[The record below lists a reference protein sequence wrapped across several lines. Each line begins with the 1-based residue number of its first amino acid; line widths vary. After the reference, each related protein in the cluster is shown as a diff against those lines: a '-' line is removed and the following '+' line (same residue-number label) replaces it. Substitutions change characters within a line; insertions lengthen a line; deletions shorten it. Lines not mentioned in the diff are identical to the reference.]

1 MKKNFISGRAV
12 LTMLAVFVIVVI
24 IVGRLIDIQVVS
36 AAAYNADALNKRSI
50 PATIFASRGDIVD
63 KNGIVLADSVMRYN
77 VTVSPKNTKDFT
89 RKVDGKDVTITTQQ
103 AAAEIGQLTGQKPE
117 EILKIIADALAKDA
131 KSDFAY
137 VKKAVEVD
145 TFRALKALDIPW
157 LFFEQAPGRSYPNGS
172 VAGNILGYVGQDGKP
187 QAGVEL
193 GEDECVA
200 GTNGEEVYQ
209 RGADGVRIPGSTV
222 TAVDSKNGGTLKLTL
237 DSDLQWYTQQVLANR
252 VDQFGALWGIAVV
265 QEVKTGKLLA
275 VADYPS
281 VDPNNVNGTAAANRG
296 SRAFQA
302 PYEPGS
308 TMKPLTAAS
317 LLETGTATPDS
328 QVVAPFAISF
338 PNGAKLT
345 DASPHGVLRLTL
357 TGVIEQSSNVGI
369 TQLGEKLP
377 ADQRYAFMQKFGIG
391 EDTGI
396 DFPAESSGI
405 LHPWQEWD
413 NQSYYNVMFGQA
425 FAVTAIQMSSTY
437 QALGNKGVRLPAR
450 LVENCTKSDGTVVTP
465 KLAAPVKVVSEQ
477 TARTTIDMME
487 NFVTQGWI
495 TSSVSI
501 PGYRIAMKTGTAE
514 QSDGSGGIS
523 SRYIVSNM
531 GLIPAEDPQYV
542 VSVIIASPQITA
554 TAVVSPPVFKDILSQ
569 VIKRYRLQ
577 PTTSQAPVMPIR
589 F

>member
-77 VTVSPKNTKDFT
+77 VTVSPKNAKDFT
-89 RKVDGKDVTITTQQ
+89 RKVDGKEVTISTQQ
-103 AAAEIGQLTGQKPE
+103 AAVEIGQLTGQKPE
-117 EILKIIADALAKDA
+117 EILKVIADALAKDE

-137 VKKAVEVD
+137 IKKAVEVD
-145 TFRALKALDIPW
+145 TFRSLKALEIPW

-172 VAGNILGYVGQDGKP
+172 VAGNILGYVGQDGKA

-193 GEDECVA
+193 GENECVA
-200 GTNGEEVYQ
+200 GINGEEVYQ

-222 TAVDSKNGGTLKLTL
+222 TAVDSKNGGTLKLTI

-281 VDPNNVNGTAAANRG
+281 VDPNNVNGTAASNRG

-345 DASPHGVLRLTL
+345 DASPHGALRLTL
-357 TGVIEQSSNVGI
+357 TGVIEQSSNTGI
-369 TQLGEKLP
+369 TQLGQNLS
-377 ADQRYAFMQKFGIG
+377 ADKRYAFMEKFGIG

-450 LVENCTKSDGTVVTP
+450 LIESCTKSDGTVVTP
-465 KLAAPVKVVSEQ
+465 KLADPIKVVSEQ
-477 TARTTIDMME
+477 TARTTVDMME

-501 PGYRIAMKTGTAE
+501 PGYRLAMKTGTAE
-514 QSDGSGGIS
+514 QSDGSGGIA

-531 GLIPAEDPQYV
+531 GMFPAEDPQYV

-554 TAVVSPPVFKDILSQ
+554 TAVVVPPVFKDIISQ
-569 VIKRYRLQ
+569 VIKRYRIQ
-577 PTTSQAPVMPIR
+577 PTTSQAPVMAIR